1 MTRARIQFL
10 FRSRPL
16 SLFAA
21 CLCFLAV
28 SASPSLAAVDAETA
42 LDGFDAWVEEVM
54 KEWKVPGLGV
64 AIVFED
70 EVVLAKGYGY
80 RDLDDALPA
89 DGDTLFAIGSNSKS
103 FTATILAM
111 LEDEGRLEW
120 NAPIREH
127 LPAFRL
133 HDSVA
138 TEQMSAVDLLSHRSG
153 LPRHDLAWY
162 GSPNSRAELFSML
175 RHLEPTAQFRERFQ
189 YQNLMFMTAGILAEE
204 LTGKTWEDLTAERI
218 FGPLGMGRA
227 NFSVD
232 AMQEDPNHAV
242 PHTHSGDSEI
252 EQIPFRNIDAIGP
265 AGSINASARE
275 MANYV
280 IFHMNHGKVGPAD
293 DAERLL
299 SEGNAVMMQTPQMVI
314 TGPLRARFAGH
325 AEIGDPAYG
334 LGLMT
339 STYHGRRHVYH
350 GGGIDGFIS
359 AMEWLPDDRV
369 GVVVLSNTN
378 GSGTVP
384 TIVARNVFD
393 RFLGL
398 KPVDWS
404 ARMRKQQEEGEAA
417 AEANKQQAVDARH
430 PDTTPSHPLEDYA
443 GRYAHPAYGEAEVS
457 LNEGAL
463 QVQTAAF
470 TVPLEHY
477 HYDVFVVP
485 DDLQGPAAGFSGA
498 KLLFGYNKDGVIDAL
513 EIPLEPT
520 TGDIVFERA
529 ADDRLSDPQFLGGLT
544 GTYELAGLQAE
555 VSLEGDRLRLN
566 VPGQPV
572 YTLIPDTGT
581 SFQIEGLND
590 FRIEFVLDDAGAAR
604 SFISHQPNGTFEAQR
619 K

>member
-1 MTRARIQFL
+1 MTRVRPTL
-10 FRSRPL
+10 VFRL
-16 SLFAA
+16 VAA
-21 CLCFLAV
+21 TLLV
-28 SASPSLAAVDAETA
+28 SWLGTLPTHAIDPDDALE
-42 LDGFDAWVEEVM
+42 GFDAWVEQVM

-120 NAPIREH
+120 NQPIREH

-133 HDSVA
+133 HDPVA

-162 GSPNSRAELFSML
+162 GSPRGRAELFAML

-204 LTGKTWEDLTAERI
+204 LTGRTWEDLVEQRI
-218 FGPLGMGRA
+218 FDPLGMERA
-227 NFSVD
+227 NFSVA
-232 AMQEDPNHAV
+232 AMQDDPNHAV

-265 AGSINASARE
+265 AGSINASPRE
-275 MANYV
+275 MAKYV
-280 IFHMNHGKVGPAD
+280 LFHMNRGKVGPGE

-299 SEGNAVMMQTPQMVI
+299 SEENAVMMQAPQMVI

-359 AMEWLPDDRV
+359 AMEWLPDDRI

-398 KPVDWS
+398 QPVDWS

-417 AEANKQQAVDARH
+417 AEANKQQAVDARRQG
-430 PDTTPSHPLEDYA
+430 TSPSHALEDYA
-443 GRYAHPAYGEAEVS
+443 GRYAHPAYGEANVTV
-457 LNEGAL
+457 NEGAL
-463 QVQTAAF
+463 QVETAAF
-470 TVPLEHY
+470 TVALEHY
-477 HYDVFVVP
+477 HYDVFAVP
-485 DDLQGPAAGFSGA
+485 DDLTGPAAGFAGA
-498 KLLFGYNKDGVIDAL
+498 KLLFGYDKDGTIDRV

-520 TGDIVFERA
+520 TDDIVFERV
-529 ADDRLSDPQFLGGLT
+529 ADDRLSDPEFLAGLA
-544 GTYELAGLQAE
+544 GTYELAGLEAVVTLDGGQLTL
-555 VSLEGDRLRLN
+555 S
-566 VPGQPV
+566 VPGQPL
-572 YTLIPDTGT
+572 YTLVPSSGT
-581 SFQIEGLND
+581 SFEIEGLND
-590 FRIEFVLDDAGAAR
+590 FRIEFVLGDDGAAR

-619 K
+619 KQE

>member
-1 MTRARIQFL
+1 MTRVRFTSPIRL
-10 FRSRPL
+10 FFGL
-16 SLFAA
+16 L
-21 CLCFLAV
+21 CLWLGSTPV
-28 SASPSLAAVDAETA
+28 LAVDARDA
-42 LDGFDAWVEEVM
+42 LEGFDGWVEEVM

-70 EVVLAKGYGY
+70 EIVLAKGYGY

-111 LEDEGRLEW
+111 LEDEGRLDW

-133 HDSVA
+133 HDPVA
-138 TEQMSAVDLLSHRSG
+138 TEQMSAVDLLAHRSG

-162 GSPNSRAELFSML
+162 GSPKSRAELFAML

-204 LTGKTWEDLTAERI
+204 LTGKSWEDLVAERI

-227 NFSVD
+227 NFSVE
-232 AMQEDPNHAV
+232 AMRNDPNHAV
-242 PHTHSGDSEI
+242 AHTHTGDSEI

-265 AGSINASARE
+265 AGSINASAAE
-275 MANYV
+275 MARYV
-280 IFHMNHGKVGPAD
+280 LFHMNLGKVGPAE
-293 DAERLL
+293 DAARLL
-299 SEGNAVMMQTPQMVI
+299 SEENAVRMQTPQMVI

-325 AEIGDPAYG
+325 DEIGDPAYG

-359 AMEWLPDDRV
+359 AMEWLPDDRI

-378 GSGTVP
+378 GSGSVP

-398 KPVDWS
+398 QPVDWS
-404 ARMRKQQEEGEAA
+404 ARLKKQQEEGEAA
-417 AEANKQQAVDARH
+417 AEANRQQAVDARH
-430 PDTTPSHPLEDYA
+430 KGTTPSHPLEDYA
-443 GRYAHPAYGEAEVS
+443 GRYAHPAYGEATVT
-457 LNEGAL
+457 LVGDAL
-463 QVQTAAF
+463 QVETAAF

-477 HYDVFVVP
+477 HYDVFAVP
-485 DDLQGPAAGFSGA
+485 DDLIGPAAGFSGA
-498 KLLFGYNKDGVIDAL
+498 KLLFGYDKDGTIDRV

-520 TGDIVFERA
+520 TEDIVFNRS
-529 ADDRLSDPQFLGGLT
+529 ADERLSDPGFLAGLT

-555 VSLEGDRLRLN
+555 VSLAGDELQLS
-566 VPGQPV
+566 VPGQPL
-572 YTLIPDTGT
+572 YTLVPDSGT
-581 SFQIEGLND
+581 SFAIEGLND
-590 FRIEFVLDDAGAAR
+590 FRIEFVLDDSGVAR
-604 SFISHQPNGTFEAQR
+604 SFISHQPNGTFEAERRQD
-619 K
+619 